1 MSRPWMGCLWMGRTL
16 LAVVAVPGTPTLAQQ
31 PLVQYPYGQ
40 QPPMQTQ
47 ELPPLQQQW
56 EDHGQRSMQT
66 PLPPTRTFAPASPAA
81 PPAPMAPPLA
91 GGQVPSLPSGSV
103 ATPGLPTPM
112 APTPPSSPTLVT
124 PTLVTPTLAA
134 PDMTPLPRS
143 SAWVPSGTAK
153 LQALDKVN
161 AQTTTLTVK
170 VGQSTTFG
178 SLTIAVKACMVRPP
192 DQPADAAAYV
202 DVTDS
207 HPDSPSFNGWLLEQE
222 PSASMMEHPIYDIRV
237 SGCT

>member
-1 MSRPWMGCLWMGRTL
+1 MGRIL
-16 LAVVAVPGTPTLAQQ
+16 LVAAAVLAAPALAQQ

-40 QPPMQTQ
+40 QPPMRTQ

-56 EDHGQRSMQT
+56 ESRGQAPVQT
-66 PLPPTRTFAPASPAA
+66 PLPPTRTFAPPSPAA
-81 PPAPMAPPLA
+81 PPAPLAPPMA
-91 GGQVPSLPSGSV
+91 GEVPSLPSGPV
-103 ATPGLPTPM
+103 ATPGLLTPM
-112 APTPPSSPTLVT
+112 APTPPSSPTL
-124 PTLVTPTLAA
+124 PAPTLAA
-134 PDMTPLPRS
+134 PTLAAPNMTPLPRS
-143 SAWVPSGTAK
+143 NAWVPSGTAK

-192 DQPADAAAYV
+192 DQPADAATYI

-207 HPDSPSFNGWLLEQE
+207 HPDSPSFNGWLLQQE

-237 SGCT
+237 DGCA